1 MTCAAGTSRLL
12 LIGAGA
18 TRGASLGY
26 RGECEPP
33 LNRDFFQQLQRIT
46 AKHTGFARAVMNDV
60 VQLFG
65 HVRELTLEDY
75 FTQLEFLIATAKAL
89 DPDRGSAT
97 AAELKQRPR
106 PPYGGALGH
115 AGGLD

>member
-1 MTCAAGTSRLL
+1 
-12 LIGAGA
+12 
-18 TRGASLGY
+18 
-26 RGECEPP
+26 
-33 LNRDFFQQLQRIT
+33 
-46 AKHTGFARAVMNDV
+46 
-60 VQLFG
+60 
-65 HVRELTLEDY
+65 LEDY